1 MAISRFKTSS
11 VAQGL
16 PKYQKFWDGTAGQ
29 YTGETQSG
37 GSGYSNTGLQPF
49 SYNNRTD
56 TSLTRD
62 TGSTIF
68 NGSNQGAYFGGI
80 QSVSLGGAGCWHISL
95 NNGNPVP
102 AGTYSFSATVYL
114 DLNNQNTSHDG
125 GYFWLVTPTKKYWL
139 GQKTT
144 PPDAR
149 DTQLTLST
157 SGLVITASETMKFES
172 NYYDGSS
179 GWAMGGRNYG
189 FTITKTA

>member
-1 MAISRFKTSS
+1 MAVSRFSTST

-16 PKYQKFWDGTAGQ
+16 PKYQKMASP
-29 YTGETQSG
+29 YKGESKSG
-37 GSGYSNTGLQPF
+37 GAGYSNTGLQGF
-49 SYNNRTD
+49 DLSVKT
-56 TSLTRD
+56 TTALTRYASG
-62 TGSTIF
+62 TLF
-68 NGSNQGAYFGGI
+68 NGSNQTTYFGGL
-80 QSVSLGGAGCWHISL
+80 QSVGGGGTGCWAIDLNGGAV
-95 NNGNPVP
+95 VP
-102 AGTYSFSATVYL
+102 AGTYNFSATVYL

-179 GWAMGGRNYG
+179 AWAMGGRNYD
-189 FTITKTA
+189 FTFTKTA